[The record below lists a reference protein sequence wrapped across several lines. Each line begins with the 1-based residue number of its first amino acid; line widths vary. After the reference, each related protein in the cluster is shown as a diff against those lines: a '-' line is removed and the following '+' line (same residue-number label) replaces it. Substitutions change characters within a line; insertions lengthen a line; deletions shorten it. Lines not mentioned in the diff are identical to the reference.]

1 MVMSVEYNLDRLADS
16 FARIATALEGM
27 ETVLR
32 ATLEPEPTPRPISDT
47 QLPVPETEQPF
58 TTTPAMQPTQPG
70 SVQRG
75 DE

>member
-1 MVMSVEYNLDRLADS
+1 MAMSVEYNLDRLADS

-32 ATLEPEPTPRPISDT
+32 TTLEPEPKPRHINDV
-47 QLPVPETEQPF
+47 QLP
-58 TTTPAMQPTQPG
+58 TPAAQPTQPG

-75 DE
+75 DN